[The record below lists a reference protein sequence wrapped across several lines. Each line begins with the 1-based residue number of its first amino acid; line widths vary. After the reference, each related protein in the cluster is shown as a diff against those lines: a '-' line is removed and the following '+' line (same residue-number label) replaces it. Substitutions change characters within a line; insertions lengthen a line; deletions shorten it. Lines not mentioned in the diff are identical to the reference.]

1 MKTKRLL
8 TALLF
13 VGGVISASA
22 SDYYVSPEGAGK
34 KDGSSWENAWDLAT
48 FRDRASESNSGDSF
62 ANNDNVYFA
71 GGKYACASTIWV
83 RWGVQFHGSTGAER
97 TVFTGDT
104 NNDGTADRDRLIR
117 VVTRLNDDRFVTIDN
132 IDFEKYT
139 LNQPSSLTI
148 NNYVITNGVG
158 VICINECSATV
169 TIRNCHFSDIANSG
183 NGGGAILARTANLVV
198 DDCSFRNISASSR
211 GAVMRLTSGSNNKGV
226 TTINNC
232 LFEDCAVTTNDAAG
246 LVMLQHGETL
256 TINNSV
262 FKNNTSAGN
271 GGAIYCGKSES
282 SYKRELIINNT
293 LMYNNTAVSG
303 AAVYWGDVSNR
314 SVTYTNCL
322 IDQDNNSNT
331 NIVPAIN
338 ITNVG
343 VGTYYISAP
352 FTMPEG
358 VTGKTISGAADG
370 KLTIG
375 ETYSAGDD
383 VPAGTALYVEGND
396 GKYYPKLNL
405 SNASA
410 APTNLL
416 KGSDVAETTTGGN
429 KYYKLANDATY
440 GLGFYWA
447 EDGGAAFT
455 NGAHKAYLALTE
467 AQARFFSLD
476 FDSETT
482 GISTATT
489 KAIRQGKFV
498 ENGSIVIVRNGIKY
512 NAQGI
517 KL

>member
-271 GGAIYCGKSES
+271 GGAS
-282 SYKRELIINNT
+282 
-293 LMYNNTAVSG
+293 
-303 AAVYWGDVSNR
+303 
-314 SVTYTNCL
+314 
-322 IDQDNNSNT
+322 
-331 NIVPAIN
+331 IVENQNQA
-338 ITNVG
+338 
-343 VGTYYISAP
+343 ISA
-352 FTMPEG
+352 
-358 VTGKTISGAADG
+358 
-370 KLTIG
+370 
-375 ETYSAGDD
+375 
-383 VPAGTALYVEGND
+383 N
-396 GKYYPKLNL
+396 
-405 SNASA
+405 
-410 APTNLL
+410 
-416 KGSDVAETTTGGN
+416 
-429 KYYKLANDATY
+429 
-440 GLGFYWA
+440 
-447 EDGGAAFT
+447 
-455 NGAHKAYLALTE
+455 
-467 AQARFFSLD
+467 
-476 FDSETT
+476 
-482 GISTATT
+482 
-489 KAIRQGKFV
+489 
-498 ENGSIVIVRNGIKY
+498 
-512 NAQGI
+512 
-517 KL
+517 

>member
-1 MKTKRLL
+1 MMKSLL
-8 TALLF
+8 TTFLWAACAL
-13 VGGVISASA
+13 SASA
-22 SDYYVSPEGAGK
+22 TDYYVSPAGAGT

-48 FRDRASESNSGDSF
+48 FQDRASESNSGTSF
-62 ANNDNVYFA
+62 ANDDNVYFA
-71 GGKYACASTIWV
+71 GGKYACTSTIWV

-104 NNDGTADRDRLIR
+104 DDDGTADRDRLIR

-211 GAVMRLTSGSNNKGV
+211 GAVMRLTSGSINKGV

-232 LFEDCAVTTNDAAG
+232 LFEDCAVTTNAAAG

-303 AAVYWGDVSNR
+303 AAVFWGDVSNR

-352 FTMPEG
+352 FTMPVG
-358 VTGKTISGAADG
+358 LVGKTISSETAGV
-370 KLTIG
+370 LTIG
-375 ETYSAGDD
+375 TTYAAGDD

-396 GKYYPKLNL
+396 GKYYPELNL

-416 KGSDVAETTTGGN
+416 KGSDVAETTTGDG
-429 KYYKLANDATY
+429 KHYKLTNVDS
-440 GLGFYWA
+440 GLGFYYA
-447 EDGGAAFT
+447 EAGGAAFM
-455 NGAHKAYLALTE
+455 NKAHRAYLVLGGSE
-467 AQARFFSLD
+467 ARSFVLFENEAASVKDLQNS
-476 FDSETT
+476 
-482 GISTATT
+482 GT
-489 KAIRQGKFV
+489 KRSGKFI
-498 ENGSIVIVRNGIKY
+498 ENGRIVMMKNGIKY
-512 NAQGI
+512 NVVGQ